1 MFVLF
6 FAAFI
11 FLFTVFEN
19 IFIVSVW
26 FVVCI
31 LALFAIRRRKFI
43 RLCILAFLLAIG
55 SIRMYNL
62 RYNSWQW
69 LSTKDYGL
77 TTVFMWT
84 GQITTRQWQGKYI
97 IKDWN
102 LSYLLVSENDY
113 QIGDQ
118 IRIVGNL
125 KQVNSRQLTVNSRVS
140 DAKEL
145 LVVSWS
151 LFTNLFHYEFNY
163 DKRLKM
169 KWIQGTIFEQNSIPL
184 LNSNFKIWFID
195 SLRNWLQ
202 SMVQNSYGNGKTA
215 WLVLGMLIGDKS
227 QIPKSDYQS
236 FIDSGLVHLIAVSW
250 WNIIMIV
257 VFLWFILLRL
267 PFYFRNFVILL
278 CIVIYGFLCGMDS
291 SVFRAVIMW
300 WLWMI
305 ALFRGRQIDIRRS
318 LSLAFIGM
326 LLYNPYYLV
335 YDVGFLFSFSA
346 IIGLIYFWK
355 INLDSNTKES
365 VQSSWAKA
373 KDLDSLL
380 CSEWQARDSIRSKA
394 IKATREAWTYVWKNY
409 LSPSVWAT
417 LGILPTM
424 IFFMGKINLLGVIG
438 NLLVLPIVPFVM
450 IYGFIS
456 TVLYQIFPR
465 YGFIQIE
472 ARLIQYIYRV
482 SEKVWEFWLYMNVE
496 GDRIKYLILATAIVR
511 FILKRMRRHCEKHS
525 DEAIWRN

>member
-1 MFVLF
+1 MC
-6 FAAFI
+6 I
-11 FLFTVFEN
+11 F
-19 IFIVSVW
+19 
-26 FVVCI
+26 
-31 LALFAIRRRKFI
+31 ALFVIRRPKSI
-43 RLCILAFLLAIG
+43 RFCILAFLLAIG
-55 SIRMYNL
+55 AVWVYNF
-62 RYNSWQW
+62 RYSMGSHVQT
-69 LSTKDYGL
+69 SDS
-77 TTVFMWT
+77 VFIGT
-84 GQITTRQWQGKYI
+84 GQITTRQWQGKYLMQTW
-97 IKDWN
+97 K

-113 QIGDQ
+113 PMGGEV
-118 IRIVGNL
+118 RLAGNTKMTQKTFL
-125 KQVNSRQLTVNSRVS
+125 
-140 DAKEL
+140 
-145 LVVSWS
+145 SWS
-151 LFTNLFHYEFNY
+151 MLSFPSSETLSGLFHYSFNY

-184 LNSNFKIWFID
+184 QNPNSNIWFIP
-195 SLRNWLQ
+195 SLRIWLQ
-202 SMVQNSYGNGKTA
+202 SMVKNSYGDGKTA

-236 FIDSGLVHLIAVSW
+236 FIDSGLVHLIAVSG

-267 PFYFRNFVILL
+267 PFYLRNFVILL

-300 WLWMI
+300 WLGMV
-305 ALFRGRQIDIRRS
+305 ALFRGRQLDIRRS
-318 LSLAFIGM
+318 LSFAFIGM

-355 INLDSNTKES
+355 IERKSNQKT
-365 VQSSWAKA
+365 SSKFLQKIKIW
-373 KDLDSLL
+373 
-380 CSEWQARDSIRSKA
+380 RS
-394 IKATREAWTYVWKNY
+394 YVRSNY
-409 LSPSVWAT
+409 LSPSIWAT

-465 YGFIQIE
+465 PGFLQIE
-472 ARLIQYIYRV
+472 ERLIRYVYWI
-482 SEKVWEFWLYMNVE
+482 SEQVGNFWLYMNVE
-496 GDRIKYLILATAIVR
+496 WDWIKYLILATAILR
-511 FILKRMRRHCEKHS
+511 FVIKRLKSPKIQENTAKQEMEKTKARCHEMS
-525 DEAIWRN
+525 DTHAQHIETHR